1 MNCQLLQTTNT
12 LQWSFPLNPFNRLS
26 DQFRLG
32 LVLKKKTHQNVE
44 VVIDMFHGRSLKG
57 PSVGTCNILQTCV
70 VVQVTQMLF
79 IPQIIRLPRCVFACR
94 ISMTFSMGCDR

>member
-1 MNCQLLQTTNT
+1 M
-12 LQWSFPLNPFNRLS
+12 
-26 DQFRLG
+26 
-32 LVLKKKTHQNVE
+32 
-44 VVIDMFHGRSLKG
+44 IHGRSLKG

-94 ISMTFSMGCDR
+94 ISMTFTWAVIVEYACFERERSQSGPI